1 MNYVGDSDLTEKP
14 VEPIKVYSEKELIRE
29 FEKISLTLVPEK
41 DWSVRIG
48 AMQRVEA
55 LVIGGLFY
63 MLYLNEKV
71 EFKLLF
77 DTQHKIIFLELL
89 LVT

>member
-1 MNYVGDSDLTEKP
+1 MTEKP

-41 DWSVRIG
+41 DWSIRIG

-55 LVIGGLFY
+55 LVIGGFF
-63 MLYLNEKV
+63 LYHAP
-71 EFKLLF
+71 
-77 DTQHKIIFLELL
+77 DLE
-89 LVT
+89 V